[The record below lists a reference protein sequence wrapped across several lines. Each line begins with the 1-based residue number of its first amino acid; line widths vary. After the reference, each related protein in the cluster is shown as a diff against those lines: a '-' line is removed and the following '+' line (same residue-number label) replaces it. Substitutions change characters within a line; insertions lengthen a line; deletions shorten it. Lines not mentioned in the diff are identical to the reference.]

1 MQSTILDAS
10 FFFPKHR
17 IKKVYYICLII
28 QHLYTMRQTFSIL
41 SIFTFSLLSA
51 ISAEAQTIQSV
62 EPPIMGWSSWNT
74 YRINISEDLIK
85 RQAEAMVSLGLKDAG
100 YRYINIDDGFFG
112 YRDEKGVLQTHPERF
127 PNGVKGVADHIHR
140 LGLKAGIYSDA
151 GANTCGSLWD
161 ADPNGIGVGLYGHEK
176 QDVPDSNSTWTNVNG
191 TLPSA
196 KPFEKYARATSR
208 STSAD
213 GPSPAP
219 GHAIWLV
226 RGASAAIYRPVGVP

>member
-1 MQSTILDAS
+1 
-10 FFFPKHR
+10 
-17 IKKVYYICLII
+17 
-28 QHLYTMRQTFSIL
+28 MRQTFSIL

-100 YRYINIDDGFFG
+100 YSYINIDDGFFG
-112 YRDEKGVLQTHPERF
+112 YRDEKGGLQTHPERF

-176 QDVPDSNSTWTNVNG
+176 QDADLYFNQWGFDFIKIDYCGAGQQLDLNERERYTAISK
-191 TLPSA
+191 A
-196 KPFEKYARATSR
+196 
-208 STSAD
+208 TSAD

-226 RGASAAIYRPVGVP
+226 RGASAAIYRPTGVP